1 MVKNDLMKSY
11 DLASL
16 RLPKLTGP
24 LLDGFAA
31 IADGK
36 MGFLLK
42 DSLIE
47 NGGIPRIMREKF
59 DEAPLFEP
67 LHGEWPGPDR
77 DAGDADS
84 GTPGANNKS
93 PGADDSVPGEVPVT
107 PPVSPYPSSADYTKA
122 YREGKSDPETVASKF
137 LAALKTDQGE
147 RIRLNAFIV
156 VDTDDLMR
164 QAAESRVRW
173 AAGKPLGLL
182 DGVPVAVK
190 DELDCVPYATSV
202 GTRFLGNG
210 GAAPTDSTVVARLRA
225 AGALIVGKTN
235 MHEIGIYP
243 NGSNAHYGRVANPF
257 DPERDS
263 GGSSSGSAAAVAAGL
278 CPVALGA
285 DGGGSVRIPAA
296 LCGVYGLK
304 ATFGRVSEAGAASLC
319 WSVAHVGPI
328 AASVADLR
336 LAYSL
341 IAGEDSRDRNTS
353 GHPQPVMSR
362 IKSGNG
368 NLNAGLNGNLDD
380 GLNVGF
386 AGNPGDDLK
395 GVVIGVFPDWNAH
408 SEPGVAKA
416 CFETLGALRER
427 GAIFREIAIPQLD
440 LMRVAHAVTIL
451 SEMAG
456 AMSFFR
462 ASRKLFSPSTRL
474 SLALGDAMSSG
485 TYLRAQQMR
494 ARAVRVFRSIFESV
508 DLIASPATAIVA
520 PKVPV
525 NRQDAPWSDLSVDT
539 ELMRY
544 AFPGNL
550 TGLPAISLPAGY
562 DAKGIPV
569 GLQLMGRPWSEALLL
584 HAAAVAEALVPRKR
598 PARWYGL
605 L

>member
-1 MVKNDLMKSY
+1 MNALAFPIPMVKNGLMKSY

-77 DAGDADS
+77 DAGD
-84 GTPGANNKS
+84 
-93 PGADDSVPGEVPVT
+93 EVPDDV
-107 PPVSPYPSSADYTKA
+107 PVASSFSPLSGSADYTKA
-122 YREGKSDPETVASKF
+122 YREGSSDPEKVATNF
-137 LAALKTDQGE
+137 LAALKADQGE
-147 RIRLNAFIV
+147 KIRLNAFIV

-164 QAAESRVRW
+164 QAAESRARW
-173 AAGKPLGLL
+173 TEGKPLGPL

-190 DELDCVPYATSV
+190 DELDCTPYATSV
-202 GTRFLGNG
+202 GTRFLGQG
-210 GAAPTDSTVVARLRA
+210 GVAQLDSTVVAHLRA

-285 DGGGSVRIPAA
+285 DGGGSIRIPAA

-328 AASVADLR
+328 AATVADLG

-341 IAGEDSRDRNTS
+341 ITGEDSRDRNTAGHPHHATATAKS
-353 GHPQPVMSR
+353 GH
-362 IKSGNG
+362 GNP
-368 NLNAGLNGNLDD
+368 N
-380 GLNVGF
+380 
-386 AGNPGDDLK
+386 GNPGDDLK

-427 GAIFREIAIPQLD
+427 GAIFREIVIPQLD

-485 TYLRAQQMR
+485 AYLRAQQMR
-494 ARAVRVFRSIFESV
+494 ARAVRVFRTIFESV

-525 NRQDAPWSDLSVDT
+525 NRQNAPWSDLSVDT

-562 DAKGIPV
+562 DEKGLPV
-569 GLQLMGRPWSEALLL
+569 GLQLMGRPWSEAFLL
-584 HAAAVAEALVPRKR
+584 HTAAVAEALVPRKR
-598 PARWYGL
+598 PARWYSL
-605 L
+605 I